1 MYAKIAKRH
10 DKKNSRKK
18 HFYYEQ
24 KHAKIFESDF
34 RKMMK
39 SIYSHKP
46 IDKTFQETVKLFE
59 YLVKNKWY
67 LKLNPVFQESVY
79 DKLFD
84 LYKYKNFEKHS
95 VKFLALLH

>member
-10 DKKNSRKK
+10 DKKDSGEK

-24 KHAKIFESDF
+24 KHAKKFTSDLK
-34 RKMMK
+34 KMIK
-39 SIYSHKP
+39 SINRKKLNYQKL
-46 IDKTFQETVKLFE
+46 TETLKLFE

-84 LYKYKNFEKHS
+84 IYKYKNFEKHS